1 MPADTCIQ
9 GAPQLRALS
18 VLDSI
23 VAESSSLPSTHL
35 QEPVP
40 QQTNCILGDSNSS
53 PTDPHYKLRN
63 RTSIEASS
71 FHLPSNQR
79 RTSDTRS
86 KYGGIQVLGSVLGA
100 CTLGPASR
108 FPDILSDGL
117 SFSTFASQRHAVP
130 LPAISSV
137 HFKSNSSQHSQEK
150 IAGYNG
156 NTYTFR
162 LNSLSFVPN
171 IQIFILLYISLKN
184 S

>member
-1 MPADTCIQ
+1 MTVLAENSHEIDRKIPYKINPAVV
-9 GAPQLRALS
+9 GVKA
-18 VLDSI
+18 V
-23 VAESSSLPSTHL
+23 E
-35 QEPVP
+35 
-40 QQTNCILGDSNSS
+40 
-53 PTDPHYKLRN
+53 
-63 RTSIEASS
+63 
-71 FHLPSNQR
+71 
-79 RTSDTRS
+79 
-86 KYGGIQVLGSVLGA
+86 
-100 CTLGPASR
+100 
-108 FPDILSDGL
+108 GL

>member
-63 RTSIEASS
+63 RTCIEASS

-108 FPDILSDGL
+108 FPDILSDYI
-117 SFSTFASQRHAVP
+117 
-130 LPAISSV
+130 LPANADPATVTGAFFTHTGFREAMGMNMSMPVPGFTVTFIKHNLSS
-137 HFKSNSSQHSQEK
+137 E
-150 IAGYNG
+150 
-156 NTYTFR
+156 
-162 LNSLSFVPN
+162 
-171 IQIFILLYISLKN
+171 
-184 S
+184 

>member
-1 MPADTCIQ
+1 MKWIGTTS
-9 GAPQLRALS
+9 LRSWYMCSWLMS
-18 VLDSI
+18 L
-23 VAESSSLPSTHL
+23 LPSDMNLIARKRDTTDTE
-35 QEPVP
+35 QSGSTSWKDAAATARAKGRACVP
-40 QQTNCILGDSNSS
+40 
-53 PTDPHYKLRN
+53 RA
-63 RTSIEASS
+63 RAAAS
-71 FHLPSNQR
+71 
-79 RTSDTRS
+79 
-86 KYGGIQVLGSVLGA
+86 GSW
-100 CTLGPASR
+100 
-108 FPDILSDGL
+108 GL

>member
-1 MPADTCIQ
+1 MAAGCG
-9 GAPQLRALS
+9 GAHGRAQRAWRDAAGVRAS
-18 VLDSI
+18 V
-23 VAESSSLPSTHL
+23 
-35 QEPVP
+35 
-40 QQTNCILGDSNSS
+40 
-53 PTDPHYKLRN
+53 
-63 RTSIEASS
+63 
-71 FHLPSNQR
+71 
-79 RTSDTRS
+79 
-86 KYGGIQVLGSVLGA
+86 GGGHG
-100 CTLGPASR
+100 
-108 FPDILSDGL
+108 GL

>member
-1 MPADTCIQ
+1 M
-9 GAPQLRALS
+9 
-18 VLDSI
+18 
-23 VAESSSLPSTHL
+23 
-35 QEPVP
+35 
-40 QQTNCILGDSNSS
+40 
-53 PTDPHYKLRN
+53 
-63 RTSIEASS
+63 RT
-71 FHLPSNQR
+71 
-79 RTSDTRS
+79 TKS
-86 KYGGIQVLGSVLGA
+86 KDGITGGV
-100 CTLGPASR
+100 GPARVCHLLLARRGQEGPARARRGREGCGEERERVDLCFVWGRLLFCVFAFAFCWTLLQLPRVPFFSACATR
-108 FPDILSDGL
+108 CERCWKQPQRAPASLLFRCGL